1 MASREAEKEARR
13 KARLEQEAQE
23 RAAEARRKRLQMVLA
38 GVLVLGVIAA
48 AVIGIG
54 GALGGDDKSGDGGN
68 ATQAS
73 ANGVTLPE
81 QQIGDV
87 EEAAKAAGCTLTH
100 PASEGQQ
107 HEDRE
112 FTAEDYKTNPP
123 TSGVHFPVAA
133 QDGVY
138 DADNAPP
145 LGQLVHT
152 LEHGRINIQYKP
164 GTDAQTVAKLEALV
178 AEEPYHMVMY
188 QNPTGMDAQ
197 VAATA
202 WTHSLTCDRVT
213 DKTWD
218 ALRTFRDRY
227 IDKAPERVP

>member
-13 KARLEQEAQE
+13 KARLEQEAKE
-23 RAAEARRKRLQMVLA
+23 RAAESRRKRLQMVLA
-38 GVLVLGVIAA
+38 GILVVGVVAA
-48 AVIGIG
+48 AVVGLS
-54 GALGGDDKSGDGGN
+54 GALGGDDEAEVGTAS
-68 ATQAS
+68 QAS
-73 ANGVTLPE
+73 AEGVTLP
-81 QQIGDV
+81 QQEIGDV
-87 EEAAKAAGCTLTH
+87 DEAAKAAGCTLTH
-100 PASEGQQ
+100 PASEGQL

-112 FTAEDYKTNPP
+112 FTAEDYQTNPP

-138 DADNAPP
+138 TPDNAPP
-145 LGQLVHT
+145 LGELVHT

-164 GTDAQTVAKLEALV
+164 GTDAGTVAKLEALV
-178 AEEPYHMVMY
+178 AEDPYHMVMY
-188 QNPTGMDAQ
+188 QNPTGMEAQ

-218 ALRTFRDRY
+218 AMRTFRDRY
-227 IDKAPERVP
+227 LDKAPERVP

>member
-13 KARLEQEAQE
+13 KARLEQEAKE
-23 RAAEARRKRLQMVLA
+23 RAAESRRKRLQMVLA
-38 GVLVLGVIAA
+38 GVLVVGVVVA
-48 AVIGIG
+48 AVIGIT
-54 GALGGDDKSGDGGN
+54 GALGGDDMSEGDGAASQASSGDV
-68 ATQAS
+68 S
-73 ANGVTLPE
+73 LP
-81 QQIGDV
+81 QQEIGDV
-87 EEAAKAAGCTLTH
+87 NEAAEVAGCKLTNA
-100 PASEGQQ
+100 PSEGQQ

-112 FTAEDYKTNPP
+112 FTAEDYDTNPP
-123 TSGVHFPVAA
+123 TSGVHFPEWA

-138 DADNAPP
+138 SADSTPP

-152 LEHGRINIQYKP
+152 LEHGRINVQYQP
-164 GTDAQTVAKLEALV
+164 GTDAETIQQLEAFV

-188 QNPTGMDAQ
+188 QNPTGMDAA

-202 WTHSLTCDRVT
+202 WTQSLTCDEVT

-227 IDKAPERVP
+227 LDKGPERVP

>member
-13 KARLEQEAQE
+13 KARLEQEAKE
-23 RAAEARRKRLQMVLA
+23 RAAESRRKRLQMVLA
-38 GVLVLGVIAA
+38 GILAVGVIAA
-48 AVIGIG
+48 AVIAITG
-54 GALGGDDKSGDGGN
+54 LGDDGMSEGDGA

-73 ANGVTLPE
+73 AGDVTLPAQE
-81 QQIGDV
+81 IGDV
-87 EEAAKAAGCTLTH
+87 TEAAEAAGCTLTN
-100 PASEGQQ
+100 PASEGQA
-107 HEDRE
+107 HEDRD

-123 TSGVHFPVAA
+123 TSGVHHPEWA

-138 DADNAPP
+138 TSDNVPP
-145 LGQLVHT
+145 LGMLVHT

-164 GTDAQTVAKLEALV
+164 GTDAETIAQLEALV

-188 QNPTGMDAQ
+188 QNPTGMEAQ

-202 WTHSLTCDRVT
+202 WTQSLTCDRVT

-218 ALRTFRDRY
+218 AMRTFRDRY
-227 IDKAPERVP
+227 LDKAPERVP